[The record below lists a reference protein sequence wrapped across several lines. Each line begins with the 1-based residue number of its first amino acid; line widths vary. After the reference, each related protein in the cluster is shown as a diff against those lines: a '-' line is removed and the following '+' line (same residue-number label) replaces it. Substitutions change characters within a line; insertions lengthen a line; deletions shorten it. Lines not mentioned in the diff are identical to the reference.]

1 MKGHRFAPALLLL
14 PWGYSFGRMNL
25 EATEAMLAAAM
36 RAQYFVPGNRGSG
49 LMSPP
54 AQAAEV
60 AVAAHLQREGKDVSY
75 GQFSVASEEVS
86 EDHAR
91 IVLID
96 GTRAHTVTLST
107 HAAAGVISSC
117 GDEPKQGRYWR
128 VDSLEC
134 VDK

>member
-1 MKGHRFAPALLLL
+1 
-14 PWGYSFGRMNL
+14 
-25 EATEAMLAAAM
+25 
-36 RAQYFVPGNRGSG
+36 
-49 LMSPP
+49 MSPP

-60 AVAAHLQREGKDVSY
+60 AVAAHLQRQGEDVSY
-75 GQFSVASEEVS
+75 GQFSVESEEVG

-107 HAAAGVISSC
+107 HTASGVISSC

-134 VDK
+134 VEGAAR